1 MSMCVHGEGVNFA
14 TVLSYAD
21 DTKALQGIAN
31 QADQIN
37 LQSDLG
43 SLFSWADYNNNTFNV
58 EKFESITYSSYGI
71 SHQYLDPE
79 GNVIES
85 KTHLR
90 DLGVIMSND
99 ATFTRHINVIV
110 SKGQK
115 IAGWA
120 LRVFHSREEE
130 LMLTL
135 YKSLIRHSLEYC
147 SPLWFPKDQT
157 NISAIEKVQRS
168 FTKRVKGLEGLNY

>member
-1 MSMCVHGEGVNFA
+1 
-14 TVLSYAD
+14 
-21 DTKALQGIAN
+21 
-31 QADQIN
+31 
-37 LQSDLG
+37 
-43 SLFSWADYNNNTFNV
+43 
-58 EKFESITYSSYGI
+58 
-71 SHQYLDPE
+71 
-79 GNVIES
+79 
-85 KTHLR
+85 
-90 DLGVIMSND
+90 MSND

-147 SPLWFPKDQT
+147 SPLWFPKDQA

-168 FTKRVKGLEGLNY
+168 FTKRVKGLEGLSYWERLEKLNLYSLERRRERYVILYIWKSWYNFVPNLGLNVQSFDQEYGLFFALPRLPTGTGANHVSNLLERSIFY